1 MRAFIMALIMAFAL
15 TVPAFATPR
24 SDSGYRTGT
33 VNKNGATYSVT
44 TCNTEARVSRTHNK
58 ITVTFRTAHDGY
70 ITATGGEKTTGEV
83 YGPTSSAKVACPCNA
98 EDFVSYMG
106 MYGSVTLYGD
116 STVTLTVSA

>member
-1 MRAFIMALIMAFAL
+1 MKKKIMTLMMGMLLLL
-15 TVPAFATPR
+15 TDCGQ
-24 SDSGYRTGT
+24 SKD
-33 VNKNGATYSVT
+33 
-44 TCNTEARVSRTHNK
+44 
-58 ITVTFRTAHDGY
+58 
-70 ITATGGEKTTGEV
+70 TATGGEKTTGVV